1 MTLRRSLIIKTE
13 AKMKEQTWSTIIGM
27 LAGLSVGAGV
37 GEAIMGNVLL
47 GLLIGTA
54 MGAFIGSNTH
64 IHRDY

>member
-1 MTLRRSLIIKTE
+1 MTLRRSFIIKTE
-13 AKMKEQTWSTIIGM
+13 AEMKEQTWSTIIGM

-54 MGAFIGSNTH
+54 MGAFIGSNSH

>member
-1 MTLRRSLIIKTE
+1 MTLWRSLIIKTE

-37 GEAIMGNVLL
+37 GEAIMGNVFL